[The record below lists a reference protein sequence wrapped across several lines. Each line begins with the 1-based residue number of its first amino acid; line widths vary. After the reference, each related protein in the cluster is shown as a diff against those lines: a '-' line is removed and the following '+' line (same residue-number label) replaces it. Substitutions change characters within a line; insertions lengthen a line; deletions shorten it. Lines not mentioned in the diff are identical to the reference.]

1 MRKLAAL
8 IVVTVGV
15 MIVPAIAG
23 GGGGSELRSKLDRQ
37 RAVSSDPDTTSSER
51 WRDVRGYRVVVCAR
65 RSVSAHAFV
74 NVTGAPVRFRFSL
87 DSGAVFR
94 PSAGRFDPR
103 DGTHAFMLMGV
114 QRAGTFEGTDSHAV
128 TLQWQSPTGNN
139 VSLSRG
145 VMNVLYEKGS
155 CP

>member
-15 MIVPAIAG
+15 MILPAIAG
-23 GGGGSELRSKLDRQ
+23 GGGGSELRSRLDRQ
-37 RAVSSDPDTTSSER
+37 RAVSSDPDTTSSRR
-51 WRDVRGYRVVVCAR
+51 WKDVQGYTVIVCAR
-65 RSVSAHAFV
+65 RAVSVQAFV
-74 NVTGAPVRFRFSL
+74 NVTGAPVRFRFTL
-87 DSGAVFR
+87 DNGAVFR

-103 DGTHAFMLMGV
+103 DGTHAFTVMGV
-114 QRAGTFEGTDSHAV
+114 QRAGTFEGSDGHSV
-128 TLQWQSPTGNN
+128 TLQWQSPTGDN

-145 VMNVLYEKGS
+145 VMNVLYERGS